1 MTDYK
6 QEEKPK
12 YRMMGINNHVTDK
25 EHWSYLLFYDI
36 DNHDIDLN
44 KLYEILDLFEI
55 SYLVYKTKNGY
66 HVIGLTPI
74 TSASRWGY
82 MFDILQKQFPEYY
95 NGQTIRIWR
104 KKDETQELL
113 HWNISYPV
121 ISNLLQKFEK
131 RFNENIKT
139 ILGLGSITFTKEKW
153 YLIHEFYWTL
163 KG

>member
-25 EHWSYLLFYDI
+25 EHWNYLLLYDI
-36 DNHDIDLN
+36 DSHDIDLN
-44 KLYEILDLFEI
+44 ILRNLLDSFEV

-66 HVIGLTPI
+66 HVVGLTPI
-74 TSASRWGY
+74 PTAKQWGI
-82 MFDILQKQFPEYY
+82 MFDDLQKLFPEYY

-104 KKDETQELL
+104 KKDEIQEFMFCNLK
-113 HWNISYPV
+113 YPV

-131 RFNENIKT
+131 RFNW
-139 ILGLGSITFTKEKW
+139 SINRNELPIFTKEHW
-153 YLIHEFYWTL
+153 YLIHEIYWTL
-163 KG
+163 KA